1 MDERVLQL
9 KELKKQYKRMRIRAG
24 WGWRVFAWLFFAIF
38 AVVTLATLFVRFNQT
53 GFVQVLDTK
62 IWEPFKTILGQWIN
76 YVYCWQW
83 LEAYGL
89 YACIAS
95 GLLWL
100 VFAVFS
106 RRAALSVKLS
116 DTYRSWHTLKL
127 TLETE
132 KEESR

>member
-9 KELKKQYKRMRIRAG
+9 KELKKQYKRLRARAG
-24 WGWRVFAWLFFAIF
+24 WGWRVFAWLFFVIF
-38 AVVTLATLFVRFNQT
+38 AVLTLATLFVRFNQT

-62 IWEPFKTILGQWIN
+62 IWEPCKTILGQWIN
-76 YVYCWQW
+76 YAYCWQW

-89 YACIAS
+89 YACIAC
-95 GLLWL
+95 GLVWL

-106 RRAALSVKLS
+106 RRAALSAKLS

-127 TLETE
+127 TLEAE

>member
-9 KELKKQYKRMRIRAG
+9 KELKKQYKRMRARAG
-24 WGWRVFAWLFFAIF
+24 WGWRLFAWLFFVIF
-38 AVVTLATLFVRFNQT
+38 AVLTLATLFVRFHQT
-53 GFVQVLDTK
+53 GFVQMLDTK
-62 IWEPFKTILGQWIN
+62 IWEPIKTLFGQGIN
-76 YVYCWQW
+76 YAYCWQW
-83 LEAYGL
+83 LDAYGL

-95 GLLWL
+95 GLVWL

-106 RRAALSVKLS
+106 RRAAQRVKLS